1 MRISQE
7 KIEEIR
13 NAIDI
18 VEFIG
23 SFVKL
28 KKRGK
33 NYIGLCPFHNEKT
46 PSFNVSPDKQMY
58 HCFGCSAGGN
68 VFTFLMEMEKIS
80 FVEAA
85 RSLAEMAGIQLPAYS
100 PEMDDAAREQEDLYA
115 VCKMGALFF
124 YNNLINTNEGKFALE
139 YLRKRGLTD
148 ETIKTFGLGYSPNSW
163 DGLIKYA
170 ESQKIQPEYLE
181 KVGLVK
187 RREDG
192 SYYDYFRGR
201 VMFPVFS
208 TTGRVIGFGARKI
221 YEDDQLAKYINS
233 PDTPIYNKSRLL
245 YGIHQAKES
254 MREKDFVILV
264 EGYTDHLKTFQAGFK
279 NVVAS
284 SGTALTVEQI
294 QLISRY
300 TKNITIVYDADS
312 AGSKATL
319 RGVDLILENDL
330 DVRVAKLPAG
340 EDPDSYIQKY
350 GREKFQSLIKN
361 SISFI
366 DFIAQ
371 AYETEGYFKTPEGQ
385 TKAVRKIIQTI
396 AKIKDS
402 IKRNF
407 YIQDVAEK
415 YGLYESV
422 LQKELE
428 KYIKED
434 LRRSETFIN
443 TYNENAQAPT
453 DIDMANLSV
462 FGDFNGSRTKDDV
475 DEIPKA
481 ESDLLHAILDGGN
494 DIAGFVFHYISP
506 EQFTNKYSLLLANIL
521 KIMYETNES
530 IDATSVFN
538 YVSAATQISTDDLEK
553 LKHFTTELIFTKYQL
568 SSRWEEEGAEV
579 QKGDAGQIARDAIRA
594 IYKNEIQKQLNYNK
608 FLMNEAAKRGE
619 DLTQYLNKHNELLQE
634 KKIIE
639 ENKIFDLPSH
649 STPED

>member
-1 MRISQE
+1 MRLPQE

-58 HCFGCSAGGN
+58 HCFGCSVGGN
-68 VFTFLMEMEKIS
+68 AFTFLMEMEKIS
-80 FVEAA
+80 FIEAV
-85 RSLAEMAGIQLPAYS
+85 RSLAERAGIQLPDYS
-100 PEMDDAAREQEDLYA
+100 PEADDAAREQEDLYA
-115 VCKMGALFF
+115 VCRMAAFFF
-124 YNNLINTNEGKFALE
+124 YNNLINSTEGKFALD

-148 ETIKTFGLGYSPNSW
+148 ETIKMFGLGYSPNSW
-163 DGLIKYA
+163 DGLIQHA
-170 ESQKIQPEYLE
+170 ESQKIQLEYLE
-181 KVGLVK
+181 KVGLVRK
-187 RREDG
+187 REDG

-201 VMFPVFS
+201 AMFPVFS

-233 PDTPIYNKSRLL
+233 PETPIYNKSRLL
-245 YGIHQAKES
+245 YGISQAKEA

-300 TKNITIVYDADS
+300 TKNITIIYDADS
-312 AGSKATL
+312 AGSKATM
-319 RGVDLILENDL
+319 RGVDLVLENDL

-340 EDPDSYIQKY
+340 EDPDSYVDKF
-350 GREKFQSLIKN
+350 GREKFQNLIQS

-371 AYETEGYFKTPEGQ
+371 TFETEGYFKSPEGQ
-385 TKAVRKIIQTI
+385 TKAVRRIIQTI
-396 AKIKDS
+396 AKIKDP

-434 LRRSETFIN
+434 LRRTETFTNIQD
-443 TYNENAQAPT
+443 EIAPPPSEF
-453 DIDMANLSV
+453 DMANLSV
-462 FGDFNGSRTKDDV
+462 DSDFDGSQNIVVENVDD
-475 DEIPKA
+475 IPKA
-481 ESDLLHAILDGGN
+481 ERDLLHAILDGGN
-494 DIAGFVFHYISP
+494 DIAGFVFQYLMP
-506 EQFTNKYSLLLANIL
+506 EQFTNKYSSLLANTL
-521 KIMYETNES
+521 KIMYESEEP
-530 IDATSVFN
+530 IDAPAVFN
-538 YVSAATQISTDDLEK
+538 YVSGAAQFSIEDLEK
-553 LKHFTTELIFTKYQL
+553 LKHFITELIFSKYQL
-568 SSRWEEEGAEV
+568 SNRWEEDGAEV

-594 IYKNEIQKQLNYNK
+594 IYKNEIQKQLAYNQL
-608 FLMNEAAKRGE
+608 LMKEAAKRGE
-619 DLTQYLNKHNELLQE
+619 DLTTYLNKHNELLKE
-634 KKIIE
+634 KKFIE
-639 ENKIFDLPSH
+639 ENKIFNL
-649 STPED
+649 

>member
-1 MRISQE
+1 MRLSQE

-58 HCFGCSAGGN
+58 HCFGCGVGGN

-80 FVEAA
+80 FIEAA
-85 RSLAEMAGIQLPAYS
+85 RSLAETAGIQLPTYS
-100 PEMDDAAREQEDLYA
+100 PETEDTAREQEELYA

-124 YNNLINTNEGKFALE
+124 YNNLISTTEGKFALD
-139 YLRKRGLTD
+139 YLHKRGLTD
-148 ETIKTFGLGYSPNSW
+148 ETIKMFGLGYSPNSW
-163 DGLIKYA
+163 DGLIQHA
-170 ESQKIQPEYLE
+170 ESQKIELEYLE
-181 KVGLVK
+181 KVGLVRK
-187 RREDG
+187 REDG
-192 SYYDYFRGR
+192 TYYDYFRGR
-201 VMFPVFS
+201 AMFPVFS

-221 YEDDQLAKYINS
+221 YDDDQLAKYINS
-233 PDTPIYNKSRLL
+233 PETPIYNKSRLL
-245 YGIHQAKES
+245 YGIHQAKEV

-294 QLISRY
+294 QLIARY

-312 AGSKATL
+312 AGSKATM
-319 RGVDLILENDL
+319 RGVDLVLENDL
-330 DVRVAKLPAG
+330 DVRVAKLPSG
-340 EDPDSYIQKY
+340 EDPDSYIEKFS
-350 GREKFQSLIKN
+350 REKFQKLIQN

-366 DFIAQ
+366 DFMAQ

-396 AKIKDS
+396 AKIKDP

-407 YIQDVAEK
+407 YTQDVAEK

-428 KYIKED
+428 KYIKQNP
-434 LRRSETFIN
+434 RRSETF
-443 TYNENAQAPT
+443 TYIPVEIALPPT
-453 DIDMANLSV
+453 ELEMASLSV
-462 FGDFNGSRTKDDV
+462 NANFYGSRDAEDV
-475 DEIPKA
+475 EEIPKA
-481 ESDLLHAILDGGN
+481 ERDLLHAILDGGN
-494 DIAGFVFHYISP
+494 DIAGFVFQYLMP
-506 EQFTNKYSLLLANIL
+506 EKFSHKYSSMLANIL
-521 KIMYETNES
+521 KIMEETNEP
-530 IDATSVFN
+530 IDAPSVFN
-538 YVSAATQISTDDLEK
+538 YVSSAAQVSEADLEK
-553 LKHFTTELIFTKYQL
+553 LKHFITELIFNKYQL
-568 SSRWEEEGAEV
+568 SNRWEEDGAEV
-579 QKGDAGQIARDAIRA
+579 KKGDAGQIARDAIRS
-594 IYKNEIQKQLNYNK
+594 IYQNEIQKQLANNQ
-608 FLMNEAAKRGE
+608 FLMKEAAKRGE

-634 KKIIE
+634 KKIIK
-639 ENKIFDLPSH
+639 ENKIFNPPSH
-649 STPED
+649 SASEE

>member
-1 MRISQE
+1 MRLSQE

-58 HCFGCSAGGN
+58 HCFGCSVGGN
-68 VFTFLMEMEKIS
+68 AFTFLMEMEKIS
-80 FVEAA
+80 FIEAA

-100 PEMDDAAREQEDLYA
+100 PETEDAAREQEDLYA
-115 VCKMGALFF
+115 ICRMGALFF
-124 YNNLINTNEGKFALE
+124 YNNLISTTEGKFALD
-139 YLRKRGLTD
+139 YLRKRGLTE
-148 ETIKTFGLGYSPNSW
+148 ETIKMFGLGYSPNSW
-163 DGLIKYA
+163 DGLIQHA
-170 ESQKIQPEYLE
+170 ESQKIQLEYLE
-181 KVGLVK
+181 KVGLVRK
-187 RREDG
+187 REDG

-201 VMFPVFS
+201 AMFPVFS

-221 YEDDQLAKYINS
+221 YDDDQLAKYINS
-233 PDTPIYNKSRLL
+233 PETPIYNKSRVL
-245 YGIHQAKES
+245 YGIHQAKEA

-294 QLISRY
+294 QLIARY

-312 AGSKATL
+312 AGSKATM
-319 RGVDLILENDL
+319 RGVDLVLENDL
-330 DVRVAKLPAG
+330 DVRVAKLPTP
-340 EDPDSYIQKY
+340 EDPDSYIEKF
-350 GREKFQSLIKN
+350 GREKFQNLIQN

-366 DFIAQ
+366 DFMAQ
-371 AYETEGYFKTPEGQ
+371 AFETEGYFKTPEGQ

-428 KYIKED
+428 KYIKDD
-434 LRRSETFIN
+434 LRRSETFTNIQD
-443 TYNENAQAPT
+443 EISSPPT
-453 DIDMANLSV
+453 ELDMANLSEDS
-462 FGDFNGSRTKDDV
+462 GFNGNRNTEDV
-475 DEIPKA
+475 DEVPKS
-481 ESDLLHAILDGGN
+481 ERDLLHAILNGGN
-494 DIAGFVFHYISP
+494 DIAGFVFQYLTP
-506 EQFTNKYSLLLANIL
+506 EQFTNKHSSMLANIL
-521 KIMYETNES
+521 KILHETNEQ
-530 IDATSVFN
+530 IDAPSVFN
-538 YVSAATQISTDDLEK
+538 YVSGDTQISAEDLEK
-553 LKHFTTELIFTKYQL
+553 LKHFITELIFSKYQL
-568 SSRWEEEGAEV
+568 SSRWEEDGVEV
-579 QKGDAGQIARDAIRA
+579 AKGDARQIARDAIRA
-594 IYKNEIQKQLNYNK
+594 IYKNEIQKQLTYNQ
-608 FLMNEAAKRGE
+608 FLMKEAAKRGE
-619 DLTQYLNKHNELLQE
+619 DLTQYLNKHNELVQE
-634 KKIIE
+634 KKFIK
-639 ENKIFDLPSH
+639 ENKIIDPPLH
-649 STPED
+649 SASDD